1 MDRKNFLTL
10 LEHILI
16 SQYDLNRI
24 IKEIETFKKIQV
36 QNEKKINL
44 NILNNLFADCLKNQS
59 NFNKFILELLKNYS
73 NEKENICEKNLNENS
88 VPNSYLE

>member
-1 MDRKNFLTL
+1 MDKKIFLTF

-16 SQYDLNRI
+16 GQNDLNRI
-24 IKEIETFKKIQV
+24 IREIEILKKLQA
-36 QNEKKINL
+36 QNEKIDL

-59 NFNKFILELLKNYS
+59 NFSKFILELLKNYN
-73 NEKENICEKNLNENS
+73 NEKENICKKNLNENG

>member
-1 MDRKNFLTL
+1 MDKKIFLTF

-16 SQYDLNRI
+16 SQNDLNRI
-24 IKEIETFKKIQV
+24 IREIEILKKLQA
-36 QNEKKINL
+36 QNEKIDL

-59 NFNKFILELLKNYS
+59 NFSKFILELLKNYN
-73 NEKENICEKNLNENS
+73 NEKENICEKNLNENG

>member
-1 MDRKNFLTL
+1 MDKKIFLTL

-16 SQYDLNRI
+16 SQNDLNRI
-24 IKEIETFKKIQV
+24 IKEIETFKKMQV
-36 QNEKKINL
+36 QNEKINL

-59 NFNKFILELLKNYS
+59 NFSKFILELLKNYN
-73 NEKENICEKNLNENS
+73 NEKENICEKNLNENG